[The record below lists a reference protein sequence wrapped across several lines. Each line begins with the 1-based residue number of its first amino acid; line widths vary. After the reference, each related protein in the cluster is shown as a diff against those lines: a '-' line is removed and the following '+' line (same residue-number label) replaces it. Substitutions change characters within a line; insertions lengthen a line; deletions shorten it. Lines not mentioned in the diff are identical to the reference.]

1 MGSGVLNGWAI
12 SFLAQGTR
20 RVATCIHFVR
30 VQHRTFRGMDG
41 TYRRASVFLVL
52 SLTGA

>member
-1 MGSGVLNGWAI
+1 MGSRVLNGWAI
-12 SFLAQGTR
+12 LFLAQGTR

-30 VQHRTFRGMDG
+30 VQHRTFRGMGRDLQ
-41 TYRRASVFLVL
+41 TASVFLVL